1 MALCSEWKISP
12 VRGLAPGEGSGKPG
26 GSVVVVPVRG
36 DGAGAEVWGH
46 WRQRVCAGL
55 AKGGVGESMRGAKPG
70 FRFA

>member
-1 MALCSEWKISP
+1 M
-12 VRGLAPGEGSGKPG
+12 
-26 GSVVVVPVRG
+26 VVPVRG